1 MQSTKNL
8 TISPITANEDGSY
21 IWEINGETYWTD
33 AEGQGLF
40 TSTYSETTN
49 SLGQT
54 WMHGEHN
61 KQLAGTSQFSLAGL
75 SASARRSRVI
85 AHFIKGREDYQSWLY
100 TEGLAHTQTNALAFY
115 RNLTA

>member
-1 MQSTKNL
+1 MQTTKTL
-8 TISPITANEDGSY
+8 TISPISTKENGGY
-21 IWEINGETYWTD
+21 IWEINGETYWTN

-49 SLGQT
+49 ALGQT

-61 KQLAGTSQFSLAGL
+61 KQLEGTGQFSLKGL
-75 SASARRSRVI
+75 GARGRRNRVI
-85 AHFIKGREDYQSWLY
+85 THFIKGREDYQSWLY
-100 TEGLAHTQTNALAFY
+100 TEGLEHTQTNALTFY